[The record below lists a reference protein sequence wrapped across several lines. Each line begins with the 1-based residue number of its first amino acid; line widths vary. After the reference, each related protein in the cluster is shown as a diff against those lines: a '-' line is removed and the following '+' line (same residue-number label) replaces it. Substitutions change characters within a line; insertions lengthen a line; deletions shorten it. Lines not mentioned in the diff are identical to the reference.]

1 MLSGGGTVNFKQLE
15 AFYWLA
21 KLGSYQRV
29 AKQINLTQPAVSI
42 RVGSLESELGA
53 PLLQREQPGVVL
65 TERGYEVAEFAGE
78 FMQLYERMQKSLV
91 KRDRGA
97 FVVGIIEPILYTW
110 GQDFARRVKA
120 IYPDVEFRVTGNASM
135 RNLVAEQTIDLVF
148 ATATVSADPV
158 PESFAMRAAMGWVVS
173 TTLDIDDSEPLD
185 LAALAQ
191 LPLIFYPRDNAQAA
205 PRLEAVVEV
214 RALDHL
220 ENTAAT
226 LSTAAQMVYRGFGV
240 APLVLAAFVRAI
252 AEGEVRQLNTSA
264 PLPFM
269 EVRCFYMRSSRRKMA
284 QEIYQLAA
292 DAARDWCDAHPTY
305 ATYVPA

>member
-1 MLSGGGTVNFKQLE
+1 MNFKQLE

-91 KRDRGA
+91 KRERGA

-110 GQDFARRVKA
+110 GQEFTRRVKA
-120 IYPDVEFRVTGNASM
+120 LYPDVEFRVTGNASM

-148 ATATVSADPV
+148 ATATVSTDPV

-185 LAALAQ
+185 LVGLSK
-191 LPLIFYPRDNAQAA
+191 LPLIFYPRDASQAA
-205 PRLEAVVEV
+205 PSLAAVAEV
-214 RALDHL
+214 RALDHQ
-220 ENTAAT
+220 ESTAAS

-240 APLVLAAFVRAI
+240 APLVLAAFVKAI
-252 AEGEVRQLNTSA
+252 AAGEVRALNTSV

-269 EVRCFYMRSSRRKMA
+269 EVRCFYINSSRRKIA
-284 QEIYQLAA
+284 QAIYQLAA
-292 DAARDWCDAHPTY
+292 DVAQDWCEENPSY
-305 ATYVPA
+305 ATFMPA